1 MSGTTLLAPAYRRRR
16 RRRGIARVP
25 LWRSPLRVGGGAVL
39 WALVLFNVVIFAWLT
54 LSSVK
59 DTRHIFGSPWALPTS
74 LHPENYSSAW
84 TSAELGRAALNSVLL
99 VAGSVVVLV
108 VLAAPAAYALS
119 RFGGRGSAALIVY
132 FALGMG
138 IPGQSVVIP
147 LFVAMARLNLTDSLT
162 GLGMLYVATNL
173 PFTVFLLTGFFRGL
187 PGELEEAAA
196 LDGAGPL
203 RTFASVMLP
212 LARPGI
218 VTAVILNV
226 IAMWNETFLALVFI
240 NDNEKYTLSLGV
252 LSMYGTMQYTSNWGG
267 LFAGVCIVVL
277 PMLLLYVFLGRRIVQ
292 GMTLGA
298 GR

>member
-16 RRRGIARVP
+16 RRRGVKSVP
-25 LWRSPLRVGGGAVL
+25 LWHSPLRLGGGAVL
-39 WALVLFNVVIFAWLT
+39 WGLVLFNIIIFAWLT
-54 LSSVK
+54 LSSLK
-59 DTRHIFGSPWALPTS
+59 DTRHIFGSPWAPPTS
-74 LHPENYSSAW
+74 PHLENYSSAW
-84 TSAELGRAALNSVLL
+84 TSAELGRATLNSVML
-99 VAGSVVVLV
+99 VAASVAVLV
-108 VLAAPAAYALS
+108 ALSAPAAYALS
-119 RFGGRGSAALIVY
+119 RFGGRGAGTLTVY

-203 RTFASVMLP
+203 RTFAAVMLP